1 MKRVLQIAAG
11 VVGVGVLIFLST
23 EVWVRTQSVIFLITM
38 TCVFPFALIYLLT
51 GGVIRRRRPLLAVGV
66 LALVGGYGLLMAWG
80 NQFNANGFSEVEN
93 GFIMNL
99 STEVVGA
106 AVIVL
111 LLSFSRAAGNVTL
124 FFLALAGVLLI
135 ERTVGATQAVT
146 LNLSTELLGSLL
158 TTLVVYRF
166 VEQFEHKAEKP

>member
-1 MKRVLQIAAG
+1 
-11 VVGVGVLIFLST
+11 
-23 EVWVRTQSVIFLITM
+23 
-38 TCVFPFALIYLLT
+38 
-51 GGVIRRRRPLLAVGV
+51 V

-111 LLSFSRAAGNVTL
+111 LLSFSRTAGNVTL
-124 FFLALAGVLLI
+124 FFLALAGVLMI

-166 VEQFEHKAEKP
+166 VEQFEHRAKKP